1 MIRPK
6 LPGIGRSGRTAAHGW
21 VQLSFDAPRT
31 SIGYD
36 RGLRVDGIDLWLD
49 PHVRRPVAYVSHG
62 HSDHCRAHGHAYV
75 TAETAD
81 FYRLRTGRSALTIL
95 HPGVPMA
102 MGTHEV
108 ELFPAGHVLGSSQ
121 ARVRDL
127 GTGQVIV
134 YTGDFKLRASHTLP
148 TAPILKCDTLV
159 MECTYGAP
167 RYRFPPTE
175 QVIGDLLEWVGATL
189 SDGAVPVVCGY
200 ALGKAQEAMAIL
212 ARAGHAVAIHPSVA
226 PYAAT
231 YVKHGVDLGEY
242 TVLPEGPEWLTGAAA
257 GAVVVCP
264 PHLVKSLPAATPD
277 VRVVVLTGWAVD
289 GGAPWRR
296 NGPRALPLSDHAGF
310 DDLMEYVSGAAPRIV
325 YTVHGNGGFA
335 AHLRRQG
342 IEAVHL
348 GQ

>member
-6 LPGIGRSGRTAAHGW
+6 LPGTGRTGRPRTQSW

-31 SIGYD
+31 TIAYD
-36 RGLRVDGIDLWLD
+36 RGLRVEGIDLWLD

-75 TAETAD
+75 TPETAD
-81 FYRLRTGRSALTIL
+81 FYRHRTGKSALSVL
-95 HPGVPMA
+95 HLGEPMA
-102 MGTHEV
+102 MGSHEV

-127 GTGQVIV
+127 VTGHVIV
-134 YTGDFKLRASHTLP
+134 YTGDFKLRSSHTLP

-175 QVIGDLLEWVGATL
+175 QVIAELLAWVRDAL
-189 SDGAVPVVCGY
+189 EDGCTPVVCGY

-212 ARAGHAVAIHPSVA
+212 ARAGHTVAIHSSVA

-231 YVKHGVDLGEY
+231 YVKHGVDLGEFA
-242 TVLPEGPEWLTGAAA
+242 VLPEGPDWLVGVAPGT
-257 GAVVVCP
+257 VVVCP
-264 PHLVKSLPAATPD
+264 PHHVKTITVGTLR
-277 VRVVVLTGWAVD
+277 VRVIVLTGWAVD

-296 NGPRALPLSDHAGF
+296 NGPSSLPLSDHAGF
-310 DDLMEYVSGAAPRIV
+310 DDLVAYVKGAAPTIV

-335 AHLRRQG
+335 AHLRREG